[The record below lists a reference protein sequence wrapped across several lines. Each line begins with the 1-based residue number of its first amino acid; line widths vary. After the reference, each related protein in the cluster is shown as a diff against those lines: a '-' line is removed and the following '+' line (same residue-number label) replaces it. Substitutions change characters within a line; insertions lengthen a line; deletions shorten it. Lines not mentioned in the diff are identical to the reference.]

1 MVLTILIA
9 VPSIWKIETEIENGE
24 NVTGPNHGSI
34 SPVAAS
40 QLVSR
45 AASDNGPAWT
55 RHGLATQVYLLSL
68 NPCSANS

>member
-40 QLVSR
+40 QLVSH
-45 AASDNGPAWT
+45 AASDNGP
-55 RHGLATQVYLLSL
+55 V
-68 NPCSANS
+68 